1 MASVTF
7 APAVGGDGSTVD
19 DTDNPSTGL
28 RGGGH
33 RTRFVPALAQVVAVA
48 QVVVTKAADAI
59 AAALAAASSAAAAAG
74 SAGVAAGFTATSAT
88 SLTVGTGTQTL
99 TVEAGKQ
106 FQAGNPIQL
115 IKAGDP
121 AVTMYGDVASYDV
134 ATGELVVA
142 VSYTT
147 GAGTSASWKVSIC
160 GPRGTI
166 GNTGPAASTAFADT
180 SSTTAALSAGNR
192 YRLTARVTAGTLA
205 PSPGVGGSPIEIETA
220 VDASVNYHTF
230 TPSGAETVKVGGV
243 AGSPWLFDCLPG
255 QIVKLIPIAG
265 GWEQGN

>member
-7 APAVGGDGSTVD
+7 PPEVGGDGSTVD
-19 DTDNPSTGL
+19 DTDSPTTGL

-33 RTRFVPALAQVVAVA
+33 RVRFVPALAQVVAVA
-48 QVVVTKAADAI
+48 ATAVAAAATAVTKAA
-59 AAALAAASSAAAAAG
+59 AAAASAAAAAG

-88 SLTVGTGTQTL
+88 NLTVGTGTQNL
-99 TVEAGKQ
+99 TIEVGKQ

-121 AVTMYGDVASYDV
+121 SVTMYGDVASYDV
-134 ATGELVVA
+134 ATGALVVA

-180 SSTTAALSAGNR
+180 SSTTAALSSGNR
-192 YRLTARVTAGTLA
+192 YRLTARITAGTLA

-220 VDASVNYHTF
+220 TDASTNHHTF
-230 TPSGAETVKVGGV
+230 TPAGAETVTVGGV
-243 AGSPWLFDCLPG
+243 AGTPWLFDCLPG
-255 QIVKLIPIAG
+255 TIIKLIPIAG
-265 GWEQGN
+265 GWEQGS